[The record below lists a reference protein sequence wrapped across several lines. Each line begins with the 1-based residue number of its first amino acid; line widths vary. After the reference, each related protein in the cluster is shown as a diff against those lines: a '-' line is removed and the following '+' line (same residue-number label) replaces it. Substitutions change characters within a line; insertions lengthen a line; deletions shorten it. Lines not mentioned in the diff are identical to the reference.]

1 MLMKH
6 SFAVMNL
13 IKCLVTLFSLNLVLP
28 LYAAPQGEPEESDE
42 LVDYEE
48 YQQDER

>member
-1 MLMKH
+1 MI
-6 SFAVMNL
+6 L
-13 IKCLVTLFSLNLVLP
+13 IKWLVTLFSLNLVLP
-28 LYAAPQGEPEESDE
+28 LYAAPQVVSEESDE

>member
-1 MLMKH
+1 MLP
-6 SFAVMNL
+6 
-13 IKCLVTLFSLNLVLP
+13 FSN
-28 LYAAPQGEPEESDE
+28 AAPQGILEESDE